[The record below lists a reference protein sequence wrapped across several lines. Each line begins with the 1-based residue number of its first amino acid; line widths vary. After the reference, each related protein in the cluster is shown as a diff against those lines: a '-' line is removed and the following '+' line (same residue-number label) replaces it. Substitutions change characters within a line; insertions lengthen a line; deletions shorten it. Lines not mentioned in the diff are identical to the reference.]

1 MPTSPWDAACRH
13 SRRRAVGRRAACLA
27 LAALAVGGCEQQAE
41 ERQTAAD
48 ADIVANAGPAPVAA
62 ADPATGAAEP
72 AAAVENDATATV
84 PAPAARKPWSPSG
97 YTLSGT
103 EPFWGGTVSGSR
115 IVYQTPEDQAGRSI
129 PATAELAD
137 SRETYAGR
145 LNGKPF
151 RLTLTKGTCSN
162 GMSDRAFAFKATLSV
177 AGETRQGCAD
187 PK

>member
-1 MPTSPWDAACRH
+1 MPRFTGTAAA
-13 SRRRAVGRRAACLA
+13 SAAACLA
-27 LAALAVGGCEQQAE
+27 VALALAACRQQQANEQQPGA
-41 ERQTAAD
+41 AAD
-48 ADIVANAGPAPVAA
+48 DKVVANAGAAPVAEA
-62 ADPATGAAEP
+62 AQP
-72 AAAVENDATATV
+72 AAAPAPGPAAPAASEKAAAAAET
-84 PAPAARKPWSPSG
+84 PAPAARRPWSPGG

-162 GMSDRAFAFKATLSV
+162 GMSDRAFVFKATLSV